1 MPDHRLVT
9 VPMRVNVA
17 VSEAER
23 LCKLLFQ
30 SLSDER
36 QGIILNDLDIIHR
49 AELDL
54 IRGEEEEL
62 KNSKRQLLMEQI

>member
-9 VPMRVNVA
+9 VPMSVNVA

>member
-1 MPDHRLVT
+1 MPEHRQVT
-9 VPMRVNVA
+9 VTMRVNVA

>member
-9 VPMRVNVA
+9 VPMCVNVA